1 MSTTD
6 EPSDSLTAAQSKTSI
21 PETKVRPANA
31 RSADIRREAAFCDCG
46 MQKSVTGVCS
56 SCD

>member
-1 MSTTD
+1 MTTTD
-6 EPSDSLTAAQSKTSI
+6 EPSDSPTT
-21 PETKVRPANA
+21 EVVRPGNA
-31 RSADIRREAAFCDCG
+31 RSADVRREAAFCDCG